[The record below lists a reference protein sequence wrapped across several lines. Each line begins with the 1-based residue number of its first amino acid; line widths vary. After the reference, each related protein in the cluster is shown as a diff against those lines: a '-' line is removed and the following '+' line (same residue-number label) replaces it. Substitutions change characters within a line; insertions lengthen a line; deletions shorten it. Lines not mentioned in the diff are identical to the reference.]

1 MSGKFIPAIPGG
13 MRGVVFDDVATPSP
27 RTPIRL
33 CVPAIPPVP
42 RDAVHV
48 VAPPRP
54 VRTGW
59 RKRLWLWL
67 RRRPF

>member
-1 MSGKFIPAIPGG
+1 MTKIIPAIPGG

-27 RTPIRL
+27 R
-33 CVPAIPPVP
+33 
-42 RDAVHV
+42 
-48 VAPPRP
+48 P

-59 RKRLWLWL
+59 RKRLWLLL